1 MLAIY
6 LSLVVV
12 GIMVAVAG
20 PRGFLLG
27 LGTVLVSTFWILGKT
42 LKVVLDV
49 LDVIDTIV
57 SILSLFG

>member
-12 GIMVAVAG
+12 GVMMAVVG

-27 LGTVLVSTFWILGKT
+27 LGSVLMATFWILCKT
-42 LKVVLDV
+42 LKVVFEVADV
-49 LDVIDTIV
+49 LDLILQ
-57 SILSLFG
+57 ILSLFG